1 MNNIYGDVF
10 KGFDV
15 TETEVNHFSNNHV
28 GFCRV
33 NMNQISRLLLIQL
46 TSISKH
52 RTYNSFSI
60 TDVIQE
66 LEGVGRGCKQRFE
79 QFKHL
84 PLKGLFKA
92 HFFDAQF
99 MAKNLI
105 NHWGL
110 EFENSPKFNSLC
122 SQVTEEEEKTPSQ
135 FGWQG
140 RLAHEMTVSGYEE
153 RAKQNKL
160 TGEWIIFATHNNL
173 NYYLCISRHSKSNPE
188 DQEIYDFLKLVCE
201 HEYPFLLSSQAA

>member
-1 MNNIYGDVF
+1 MNNFPTDIF
-10 KGFDV
+10 EGFDV
-15 TETEVNHFSNNHV
+15 SEDEVTHFRNNHV
-28 GFCRV
+28 GFCRID
-33 NMNQISRLLLIQL
+33 MNRLSQLLLIQL

-79 QFKHL
+79 QFKYL

-92 HFFDAQF
+92 HFFDARF
-99 MAKNLI
+99 MARNLI

-110 EFENSPKFNSLC
+110 EFENSHKFNSLF
-122 SQVTEEEEKTPSQ
+122 SRVTEEEEKNPSR

-140 RLAHEMTVSGYEE
+140 RLAHEMTVGGYEE
-153 RAKQNKL
+153 RAKKNKR
-160 TGEWIIFATHNNL
+160 TGEWIIFAKHNNL
-173 NYYLCISRHSKSNPE
+173 NYYLCISRHSKSKPE
-188 DQEIYDFLKLVCE
+188 DQEIYDFLKLLCKN
-201 HEYPFLLSSQAA
+201 EYPFLLSGEAV